1 VLLSAPAEVLLDR
14 LALRTTNP
22 TGESP
27 TDRARILAD
36 LANVEPL
43 LRASASAELDATA
56 PLEAVADALEE
67 LAESVRAT

>member
-1 VLLSAPAEVLLDR
+1 M
-14 LALRTTNP
+14 
-22 TGESP
+22 
-27 TDRARILAD
+27 
-36 LANVEPL
+36 